1 MPAKINAFTAKLIK
15 GWCNYVFLIFKNLS
29 HMSFLKIKILLIFIL
44 SAQFCAAQNSGK
56 INWTEDG
63 NAYTKIKDG
72 NIIQVNPVTEE
83 ETEVINKSKFT
94 DPANNKLL
102 VPQSYQFNSN
112 YTRVLIFTN
121 TVKVWRYNTMG
132 DYWLYDIIAD
142 KLTKIGKNLP
152 ARSLMFAKF
161 SPDGKAVAFVCEHN
175 IFTEDIGTGELTKLT
190 KDGTRKL
197 INGTFDW
204 AYEEEFGCRD
214 GFRWSP
220 DGTMIAF
227 WQVDATKIK
236 DYYMLNTTDS
246 NYSQVIPVEYPK
258 VGETPSAVRIGVVTT
273 KSKRIKWMEIEGD
286 PQQNYI
292 TRMEWADKDEL
303 VIQQLNRKQ
312 QESKLIYCNALDG
325 KAITF
330 WAENSSAWVD
340 LNTDDP
346 TGWNWINKGK
356 DFIWVSEKDGWR
368 HIYKISRDGQTEVA
382 LTSGPYDIEEI
393 KCIDEA
399 NNLIYFTASPYNA
412 TQLYLY
418 KVNIETPSLIKRIF
432 SNSNLTKEEFDPV
445 FANGRDGTHGYQI
458 SPNGKFAY
466 HTYSSHNVPP
476 VKEWIRLP
484 ENKPL
489 QEAKSIEATVKTDST
504 VNVEFVKIQ
513 TDDLITLNAWI
524 NMPKNFDSTKKYP
537 VVFYVY
543 GEPASSTVKDR
554 YGAQNNFLYNGD
566 IREDGYIQV
575 TIDNRGSPVLKSAA
589 WRKSIYR
596 KIGNVNIV
604 DMAKGFEKLLA
615 MKPYMDKSRTAVW
628 GWSGGGASTLH
639 LLFRYPNLFQTG
651 IAISAVTNQLFYDN
665 IYQERYMGLPQEN
678 REDFINGSPV
688 TYAKNLQGN
697 LLYIHGT
704 GDDNVHYSNAEL
716 LVNELVKY
724 NKQFQF
730 MAYPNRSHSISE
742 GAGTFE
748 HLRTL
753 YTNYLKAHCPPG
765 AK

>member
-1 MPAKINAFTAKLIK
+1 MS
-15 GWCNYVFLIFKNLS
+15 VF
-29 HMSFLKIKILLIFIL
+29 KIKILVLFICI
-44 SAQFCAAQNSGK
+44 AQLAAAQNRGK
-56 INWTEDG
+56 INWTADG
-63 NAYTKIKDG
+63 NSYTKIKDG
-72 NIIQVNPVTEE
+72 NIVQVDPVTEE
-83 ETEVINKSKFT
+83 ETVVVDKSKLT
-94 DPANNKLL
+94 DPETNKIL
-102 VPQSYQFNSN
+102 VPQSYEFNSN

-132 DYWLYDIIAD
+132 DYWLYDIIAG
-142 KLTKIGKNLP
+142 KLTKMGKKLP
-152 ARSLMFAKF
+152 AQSLMFAKF
-161 SPDGKAVAFVCEHN
+161 SPDGKDVAYVSEHN
-175 IFTEDIGTGELTKLT
+175 IYTEDIGSGEITKLT

-204 AYEEEFGCRD
+204 VYEEEFNCRD

-236 DYYMLNTTDS
+236 DYYMLNTTDT
-246 NYSQVIPVEYPK
+246 NYSKVIPVEYPK
-258 VGETPSAVRIGVVTT
+258 VGEAPSAVKIGVVNIS
-273 KSKRIKWMEIEGD
+273 SKRIKWMNIEGD
-286 PQQNYI
+286 PQQNYLP
-292 TRMEWADKDEL
+292 RMEWSGKTEL
-303 VIQQLNRKQ
+303 VVQQLNRKQ
-312 QESKLIYCNALDG
+312 QESKLLYCNVTDG
-325 KAITF
+325 SSETF

-340 LNTDDP
+340 LNADDP
-346 TGWNWINKGK
+346 SGWNWINNGK
-356 DFIWVSEKDGWR
+356 EFIWISEKDGWR

-382 LTSGPYDIEEI
+382 LTTGPYDIEEI

-418 KVNIETPSLIKRIF
+418 KLNIEKPTLLNKIF
-432 SNSNLTKEEFDPV
+432 NGKNITKEEFDPV
-445 FANGRDGTHGYQI
+445 FANGRDGIHGYQI
-458 SPNGKFAY
+458 SPNGKFAF
-466 HTYSSHNVPP
+466 HTYSSHNTPRVQ
-476 VKEWIRLP
+476 EWLRLP
-484 ENKPL
+484 ANTPL
-489 QEAKSIEATVKTDST
+489 HEAKSIEATAKIDST
-504 VNVEFVKIQ
+504 VDVEFIKIQ
-513 TDDLITLNAWI
+513 TDDQITLNAWI
-524 NMPKNFDSTKKYP
+524 NKPKNFDSTKKYP

-543 GEPASSTVKDR
+543 GEPAASTVKDS
-554 YGAQNNFLYNGD
+554 YGAQNNFLYKGD
-566 IREDGYIQV
+566 IRADGYIQV

-596 KIGNVNIV
+596 KIGDVNII
-604 DMAKGFEKLLA
+604 DMAKGFEKLLG
-615 MKPYMDKSRTAVW
+615 MKTYMDKERTAVW

-651 IAISAVTNQLFYDN
+651 IAIAAVTNQLFYDN

-704 GDDNVHYSNAEL
+704 GDDNVHFSNAEL
-716 LVNELVKY
+716 LVNELIKY
-724 NKQFQF
+724 NKQFQY

-748 HLRTL
+748 HLSTL
-753 YTNYLKAHCPPG
+753 YTNYLKQHCAPG
-765 AK
+765 AR